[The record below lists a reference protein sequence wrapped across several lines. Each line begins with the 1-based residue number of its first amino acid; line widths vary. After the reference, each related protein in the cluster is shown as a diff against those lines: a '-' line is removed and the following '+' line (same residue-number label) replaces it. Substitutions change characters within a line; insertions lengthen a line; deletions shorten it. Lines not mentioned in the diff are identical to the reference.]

1 MIKICSDYLLS
12 TFIPALLSLVMTTS
26 IVFGS
31 VLAVNS
37 TAYAENKTPATILV
51 LGDSLSGAFGLDT
64 DEGWVALLQQQLTR
78 QGYDYRVIN
87 ASVSGD
93 TTRTGLSR
101 IQPALK
107 AHDPAIVIV
116 ALGANDGLRGLPFSE
131 IENSLA
137 GIIQHCKEQG
147 TQTLLVGVRLPPN
160 YGPVYNQKFAEL
172 YRRLADSYQIP
183 LVAKMLD
190 KVAENRALMQADG
203 MHPKAEAQPQVME
216 NIWAG
221 LKPLL

>member
-12 TFIPALLSLVMTTS
+12 TFIPALLSLVMTAS

-37 TAYAENKTPATILV
+37 TAYAVNKTPATILV

-93 TTRTGLSR
+93 TTRTGL
-101 IQPALK
+101 
-107 AHDPAIVIV
+107 
-116 ALGANDGLRGLPFSE
+116 
-131 IENSLA
+131 
-137 GIIQHCKEQG
+137 CK
-147 TQTLLVGVRLPPN
+147 
-160 YGPVYNQKFAEL
+160 
-172 YRRLADSYQIP
+172 
-183 LVAKMLD
+183 
-190 KVAENRALMQADG
+190 
-203 MHPKAEAQPQVME
+203 
-216 NIWAG
+216 
-221 LKPLL
+221 